1 MGVVVITGC
10 SSGFGLHATVA
21 FARRGDRVYATMRN
35 LGKDGALRKA
45 LADEGLEAE
54 VVQLDVTDDASVRA
68 GIGGVLER
76 EGHVDVLVN
85 NAGVGGTELPI
96 ELLSDDDWMNVV
108 GTNLLGVVRT
118 TRAVFPSMR
127 EQRSGAIVNVSSIA
141 GRLPGTPMTAPYAA
155 SKHAV
160 CAFSDSVLA
169 EGEDFGIR
177 VACIEPGFFATSVV
191 DNATVPDLTG
201 SPYENVSK
209 AMANFYRTGVDN
221 GAPPEVVADAIVR
234 ATEEDSGDSIH
245 LPIGADAELYMQML
259 EGMSPREFRA
269 AGRQILGY

>member
-21 FARRGDRVYATMRN
+21 FARRGDRVYASMRN
-35 LGKDGALRKA
+35 LAKDGALRKA
-45 LADEGLEAE
+45 LADAGLEAE

-68 GIGGVLER
+68 GIAGVLER
-76 EGHVDVLVN
+76 EGRIDVLVN

-96 ELLSDDDWMNVV
+96 ELLSDEERMNVV
-108 GTNLLGVVRT
+108 GTNLLGVVRA
-118 TRAVFPSMR
+118 TRAVLPTIR
-127 EQRSGAIVNVSSIA
+127 EQGSGVIVNVSSIA

-160 CAFSDSVLA
+160 CAFSDSVRA

-177 VACIEPGFFATSVV
+177 VACIEPGFFATSVF
-191 DNATVPDLTG
+191 DNAIVPDLTG

-209 AMANFYRTGVDN
+209 AMADFYRTGVDN

-234 ATEEDSGDSIH
+234 ATEEESGDSIH
-245 LPIGADAELYMQML
+245 HPVG
-259 EGMSPREFRA
+259 
-269 AGRQILGY
+269 